1 VERATGDGDKA
12 GWCDMIHA
20 LGLQVE
26 TLLQPMPTTVAS
38 TERRFIRDRDVPV
51 TNVVGITNQMNI
63 EVPLGE
69 QS

>member
-1 VERATGDGDKA
+1 
-12 GWCDMIHA
+12 MIHA

-26 TLLQPMPTTVAS
+26 TLLLSTPTTVAS
-38 TERRFIRDRDVPV
+38 TEGRFIRDGEVPV

-63 EVPLGE
+63 GVPLGE